1 MKRDDLEKLRIPRDQ
16 RSSRGTNAALI
27 FIAIGIILLTAAWFA
42 WPRASDATRLVSQ
55 TQPHQP
61 SSAASPPLP
70 AASSSPPEQDGVLL
84 TTSGYIINR
93 ERIELSPRFVG
104 IVRWIGVKK
113 GDPVKKGQVVVL
125 LDDSEQRSRL
135 TEAEGRLARAQA
147 SAQIAKTRFN
157 RLKTLREQRVESEQ
171 QLDDALA
178 ELNVAEAGLREAQG
192 LLDLARWNL
201 AWTVIRSPIDGVVL
215 EKLADENEL
224 VSPQSFGGD
233 KGPSTALLAVA
244 DPQDLQVEIDLNE
257 ADLSKV
263 WLGQPCRVTPE
274 AYPGKVYDGY
284 VAEIAPEANRQ
295 KGTLQ
300 IKVQVKNPDQYL
312 IPELSAKVD
321 FLAAYPPASPSAAS
335 EGEPADRLASA
346 AAARE
351 EGPWDHTGP
360 LPRLPPRRQAFS
372 QDKAWNHRPDT
383 LAA

>member
-1 MKRDDLEKLRIPRDQ
+1 MKRDDLDKLRIPREQ
-16 RSSRGTNAALI
+16 RSSRGTHAALI
-27 FIAIGIILLTAAWFA
+27 FIAIGIILLAAAWFA
-42 WPRASDATRLVSQ
+42 WPRASGSKRLVSQ
-55 TQPHQP
+55 TQPHQADAISP
-61 SSAASPPLP
+61 APLAVASPSP
-70 AASSSPPEQDGVLL
+70 ADQGGVLL

-113 GDPVKKGQVVVL
+113 GDPVKKDQVVVL
-125 LDDSEQRSRL
+125 LDDSEQRSRV

-147 SAQIAKTRFN
+147 SVLIARTRFN

-178 ELNVAEAGLREAQG
+178 ELNAAEAGLRETQG
-192 LLDLARWNL
+192 LLDFARWQL
-201 AWTVIRSPIDGVVL
+201 AWTIIRSPIDGVVL

-224 VSPQSFGGD
+224 VSPQSFGGE

-244 DPQDLQVEIDLNE
+244 DPHDLQVEIDLNE

-263 WLGQPCRVTPE
+263 WLGQICRVTPE
-274 AYPGKVYDGY
+274 AYPEHIYDGY

-300 IKVQVKNPDQYL
+300 IKVQVKDPDRYL

-321 FLAAYPPASPSAAS
+321 FLAASPPVSP
-335 EGEPADRLASA
+335 
-346 AAARE
+346 
-351 EGPWDHTGP
+351 
-360 LPRLPPRRQAFS
+360 
-372 QDKAWNHRPDT
+372 
-383 LAA
+383 

>member
-1 MKRDDLEKLRIPRDQ
+1 MKRDDLEKLRIPREQ
-16 RSSRGTNAALI
+16 RSSRGSNAVLI
-27 FIAIGIILLTAAWFA
+27 FLAIAFILVAAAWFA
-42 WPRASDATRLVSQ
+42 WPRVSDSKRLISQ
-55 TQPHQP
+55 TQPQQADAAAP
-61 SSAASPPLP
+61 SPV
-70 AASSSPPEQDGVLL
+70 SSPAPADQNGILL

-104 IVRWIGVKK
+104 IVRWIGAKK

-125 LDDSEQRSRL
+125 LDDSEQRARV

-147 SAQIAKTRFN
+147 ALQIGRTRFN
-157 RLKTLREQRVESEQ
+157 RLRTLREQRVESEQ
-171 QLDDALA
+171 QLDDAQA
-178 ELNVAEAGLREAQG
+178 EVTAAEAGLREAQG
-192 LLDLARWNL
+192 LLDFARWQL

-257 ADLSKV
+257 SDLSKV

-274 AYPGKVYDGY
+274 AYPDHVYNGY

-300 IKVQVKNPDQYL
+300 IKVQVKDPDRYL
-312 IPELSAKVD
+312 VPELSAKVD
-321 FLAAYPPASPSAAS
+321 FPVSYPPVSP
-335 EGEPADRLASA
+335 
-346 AAARE
+346 
-351 EGPWDHTGP
+351 
-360 LPRLPPRRQAFS
+360 
-372 QDKAWNHRPDT
+372 
-383 LAA
+383 

>member
-1 MKRDDLEKLRIPRDQ
+1 MKRDDLEKLRIPREQ
-16 RSSRGTNAALI
+16 RSSRGSNAILI
-27 FIAIGIILLTAAWFA
+27 FLAIAFILVAAAWFA
-42 WPRASDATRLVSQ
+42 WPRVSDSKRLISQ
-55 TQPHQP
+55 TQPQQADAAAP
-61 SSAASPPLP
+61 SPV
-70 AASSSPPEQDGVLL
+70 SSPALADQNGILL

-104 IVRWIGVKK
+104 IVRWIGAKK

-125 LDDSEQRSRL
+125 LDDSEQRARV

-147 SAQIAKTRFN
+147 ALQIGRTRFN
-157 RLKTLREQRVESEQ
+157 RLRTLREQRVESEQ
-171 QLDDALA
+171 QLDDAQA
-178 ELNVAEAGLREAQG
+178 EVTAAEAGLREVQG
-192 LLDLARWNL
+192 LLDFARWQL

-257 ADLSKV
+257 SDLSKV

-274 AYPGKVYDGY
+274 AYPDHVYNGY

-300 IKVQVKNPDQYL
+300 IKVQVKDPDRYL
-312 IPELSAKVD
+312 VPELSAKVD
-321 FLAAYPPASPSAAS
+321 FLASYPPVSP
-335 EGEPADRLASA
+335 
-346 AAARE
+346 
-351 EGPWDHTGP
+351 
-360 LPRLPPRRQAFS
+360 
-372 QDKAWNHRPDT
+372 
-383 LAA
+383 

>member
-1 MKRDDLEKLRIPRDQ
+1 MKRDDLEKLRIPREQ
-16 RSSRGTNAALI
+16 RSSRGSNAILI
-27 FIAIGIILLTAAWFA
+27 FLAIAFILVAAAWFA
-42 WPRASDATRLVSQ
+42 WPRVSDSKRLISQ
-55 TQPHQP
+55 TQPQQVDAAAP
-61 SSAASPPLP
+61 SPV
-70 AASSSPPEQDGVLL
+70 SSPAPADQNGILL

-104 IVRWIGVKK
+104 IVRWIGAKK

-125 LDDSEQRSRL
+125 LDDSEQRARV

-147 SAQIAKTRFN
+147 ALQIGRTRFN
-157 RLKTLREQRVESEQ
+157 RLRTLREQRVESEQ
-171 QLDDALA
+171 QLDDAQA
-178 ELNVAEAGLREAQG
+178 EVTAAEAGLLEAQG
-192 LLDLARWNL
+192 LLDFARWQL

-257 ADLSKV
+257 SDLSKV

-274 AYPGKVYDGY
+274 AYPDHVYNGY

-300 IKVQVKNPDQYL
+300 IKVQVKDPDRYL

-321 FLAAYPPASPSAAS
+321 FPVSYPPVSP
-335 EGEPADRLASA
+335 
-346 AAARE
+346 
-351 EGPWDHTGP
+351 
-360 LPRLPPRRQAFS
+360 
-372 QDKAWNHRPDT
+372 
-383 LAA
+383 

>member
-1 MKRDDLEKLRIPRDQ
+1 MKRDDLEKLRIPREQ
-16 RSSRGTNAALI
+16 RSSRGSNAILI
-27 FIAIGIILLTAAWFA
+27 FLAIAFILVAAAWFA
-42 WPRASDATRLVSQ
+42 WPRVSDSKRLISQ
-55 TQPHQP
+55 TQPQQADAAAP
-61 SSAASPPLP
+61 SPV
-70 AASSSPPEQDGVLL
+70 SSPALADPNGILL

-104 IVRWIGVKK
+104 IVRWIGAKK

-125 LDDSEQRSRL
+125 LDDSEQRARV

-147 SAQIAKTRFN
+147 ALQIGRTRFN
-157 RLKTLREQRVESEQ
+157 RLRTLREQRVESEQ
-171 QLDDALA
+171 QLDDAQA
-178 ELNVAEAGLREAQG
+178 EVTAAEAGLREAQG
-192 LLDLARWNL
+192 LLDFARWQL

-257 ADLSKV
+257 SDLSKV

-274 AYPGKVYDGY
+274 AYPDHVYNGY

-300 IKVQVKNPDQYL
+300 IKVQVKDPDRYL
-312 IPELSAKVD
+312 VPELSAKVD
-321 FLAAYPPASPSAAS
+321 FLASYPPVSP
-335 EGEPADRLASA
+335 
-346 AAARE
+346 
-351 EGPWDHTGP
+351 
-360 LPRLPPRRQAFS
+360 
-372 QDKAWNHRPDT
+372 
-383 LAA
+383 

>member
-1 MKRDDLEKLRIPRDQ
+1 MKRDDLEKLRIPREQ
-16 RSSRGTNAALI
+16 RSSRGSNAILI
-27 FIAIGIILLTAAWFA
+27 FLAIAFILVAAAWFA
-42 WPRASDATRLVSQ
+42 WPRVSDSKRLISQ
-55 TQPHQP
+55 TQPQQIDAAAP
-61 SSAASPPLP
+61 SPV
-70 AASSSPPEQDGVLL
+70 SSPALADQNGILL

-104 IVRWIGVKK
+104 IVRWIGAKK

-125 LDDSEQRSRL
+125 LDDSEQRARV

-147 SAQIAKTRFN
+147 ALQIGRTRFN
-157 RLKTLREQRVESEQ
+157 RLRTLREQRVESEQ
-171 QLDDALA
+171 QLDDAQA
-178 ELNVAEAGLREAQG
+178 EVTAAEAGLRETQG
-192 LLDLARWNL
+192 LLDFARWQL

-257 ADLSKV
+257 SDLSKV

-274 AYPGKVYDGY
+274 AYPDHVYNGY

-300 IKVQVKNPDQYL
+300 IKVQVKDPDRYL
-312 IPELSAKVD
+312 VPELSAKVD
-321 FLAAYPPASPSAAS
+321 FLASYPPVSP
-335 EGEPADRLASA
+335 
-346 AAARE
+346 
-351 EGPWDHTGP
+351 
-360 LPRLPPRRQAFS
+360 
-372 QDKAWNHRPDT
+372 
-383 LAA
+383 

>member
-1 MKRDDLEKLRIPRDQ
+1 MKRDDLEKLRIPREQ
-16 RSSRGTNAALI
+16 RSSRGSNAILI
-27 FIAIGIILLTAAWFA
+27 FLAIAFILVAAAWFA
-42 WPRASDATRLVSQ
+42 WPRVSDSKRLISQ
-55 TQPHQP
+55 TQPQQADAAAP
-61 SSAASPPLP
+61 SPV
-70 AASSSPPEQDGVLL
+70 SSPAPADQNGILL

-104 IVRWIGVKK
+104 IVRWIGAKK

-125 LDDSEQRSRL
+125 LDDSEQRARV

-147 SAQIAKTRFN
+147 ALQIGRTRFN
-157 RLKTLREQRVESEQ
+157 RLRTLREQRVESEQ
-171 QLDDALA
+171 QLDDAQA
-178 ELNVAEAGLREAQG
+178 EVTAAEAGLREAQG
-192 LLDLARWNL
+192 LLDFARWQL

-257 ADLSKV
+257 SDLSKV

-274 AYPGKVYDGY
+274 AYPDHVYNGY

-300 IKVQVKNPDQYL
+300 IKVQVKDPDRYL
-312 IPELSAKVD
+312 VPELSAKVD
-321 FLAAYPPASPSAAS
+321 FLASYPPVSP
-335 EGEPADRLASA
+335 
-346 AAARE
+346 
-351 EGPWDHTGP
+351 
-360 LPRLPPRRQAFS
+360 
-372 QDKAWNHRPDT
+372 
-383 LAA
+383 

>member
-1 MKRDDLEKLRIPRDQ
+1 MKRDDLEKLRIPREQ
-16 RSSRGTNAALI
+16 RSSRGSNAILI
-27 FIAIGIILLTAAWFA
+27 FLAIAFILVAAAWFA
-42 WPRASDATRLVSQ
+42 WPRVSDSKRLISQ
-55 TQPHQP
+55 TQPQQIDAAAP
-61 SSAASPPLP
+61 SPV
-70 AASSSPPEQDGVLL
+70 SSPAPADQNGILL

-104 IVRWIGVKK
+104 IVRWIGAKK

-125 LDDSEQRSRL
+125 LDDSEQRARV

-147 SAQIAKTRFN
+147 ALQIGRTRFN
-157 RLKTLREQRVESEQ
+157 RLRTLREQRVESEQ
-171 QLDDALA
+171 QLDDAQA
-178 ELNVAEAGLREAQG
+178 EVTAAEAGLREAQG
-192 LLDLARWNL
+192 SLDFARWQL

-257 ADLSKV
+257 SDLSKV

-274 AYPGKVYDGY
+274 AYPDHVYNGY

-300 IKVQVKNPDQYL
+300 IKVQVKDPDRYL

-321 FLAAYPPASPSAAS
+321 FPVSYPPVSP
-335 EGEPADRLASA
+335 
-346 AAARE
+346 
-351 EGPWDHTGP
+351 
-360 LPRLPPRRQAFS
+360 
-372 QDKAWNHRPDT
+372 
-383 LAA
+383 

>member
-1 MKRDDLEKLRIPRDQ
+1 MKRDDLEKLRIPREQ
-16 RSSRGTNAALI
+16 RSSRGSNAILI
-27 FIAIGIILLTAAWFA
+27 FLAIAFILVAAAWFA
-42 WPRASDATRLVSQ
+42 WPRVSDSKRLVSRME
-55 TQPHQP
+55 P
-61 SSAASPPLP
+61 SQAD
-70 AASSSPPEQDGVLL
+70 SSSPPTPVASPAPMDQNGILL

-125 LDDSEQRSRL
+125 LDDSEQRARV

-147 SAQIAKTRFN
+147 ALQIARTRFN

-171 QLDDALA
+171 QLDDAQA
-178 ELNVAEAGLREAQG
+178 ELTGAEAGLREAQG
-192 LLDLARWNL
+192 LLDLARWQL

-244 DPQDLQVEIDLNE
+244 DPRDLQVEIDLNE
-257 ADLSKV
+257 SDLSKV

-274 AYPGKVYDGY
+274 AYPEHIYEGY

-300 IKVQVKNPDQYL
+300 IKVQVKDPDRYL

-321 FLAAYPPASPSAAS
+321 FLAASPPVSP
-335 EGEPADRLASA
+335 
-346 AAARE
+346 
-351 EGPWDHTGP
+351 
-360 LPRLPPRRQAFS
+360 
-372 QDKAWNHRPDT
+372 
-383 LAA
+383 